1 MASSYIPPSSSSATD
16 IARARAERERAERA
30 ERIEQRRQENIAAR
44 EKQEQDRL
52 RSLAQRDRP
61 QDIARA
67 GLLDPGGL
75 GLPSNTMTRAEA
87 DALRYS
93 ALQRP
98 GADRAAE
105 RAAFDR
111 FNQQIASRAGDIFA
125 TTDGTGGGGG
135 GGGGVRGISFTP
147 LSLPQD
153 IAFNPLAVDRNLYQ
167 LEESAAERQALID
180 ARADLDARA
189 RAGAEAIVNT
199 WRSVEETNRTAASKA
214 RQLAEQYGQ
223 QASGLWTNAA
233 NQAREASVLRAAAV
247 MANEGR
253 APIDLDP
260 MAGGGAFVAA
270 MESLARPE
278 AERAFLEGSM
288 QAERS
293 EFAGDIAAAQS
304 ASYRGE
310 LQRTSMIMA
319 ADMAREHNSRVLERI
334 GRERAALQQAESQT
348 GMFNRQLQAQT
359 DVGNLERRMGAEQFN
374 IENRLRADQFNAQLR
389 AQAAAAAG
397 SRQPTDP
404 FKAFNDVVRQ
414 AVVYDEPSILISR
427 YPNMN
432 EAEARRYMSNL
443 NAFLLQQGG

>member
-1 MASSYIPPSSSSATD
+1 MD
-16 IARARAERERAERA
+16 I
-30 ERIEQRRQENIAAR
+30 
-44 EKQEQDRL
+44 
-52 RSLAQRDRP
+52 P
-61 QDIARA
+61 QD
-67 GLLDPGGL
+67 L
-75 GLPSNTMTRAEA
+75 S
-87 DALRYS
+87 
-93 ALQRP
+93 
-98 GADRAAE
+98 
-105 RAAFDR
+105 FD
-111 FNQQIASRAGDIFA
+111 
-125 TTDGTGGGGG
+125 
-135 GGGGVRGISFTP
+135 
-147 LSLPQD
+147 
-153 IAFNPLAVDRNLYQ
+153 PLAVDRDLYQ

-180 ARADLDARA
+180 ARADLDARQ
-189 RAGAEAIVNT
+189 RAGAEAIVST
-199 WRSVEETNRTAASKA
+199 WRSVEETNRTAAGKA
-214 RQLAEQYGQ
+214 RVLAEQYGQ

-247 MANEGR
+247 MANAGR

-278 AERAFLEGSM
+278 AERAFLEGSI
-288 QAERS
+288 QAERAD
-293 EFAGDIAAAQS
+293 FMGNLAASQS
-304 ASYRGE
+304 AAYRSE
-310 LQRTSMIMA
+310 LKRTSMIMA

-374 IENRLRADQFNAQLR
+374 IQNRLQAEQFNAQLR

-404 FKAFNDVVRQ
+404 FKAFNDAVRQ

-432 EAEARRYMSNL
+432 EAEARRYMNNL
-443 NAFLLQQGG
+443 GQFLATQGG